1 MLHSIC
7 FFYLSHSSICKIESY
22 LLYSHCKRK
31 RTSHLTSSPWP
42 PPTHPPKVIRGTN
55 LSLYKERAGGKGCCV
70 QNTRLWKCICWAGR
84 EFGVRRSSARRQ
96 DWCPPSGNN
105 SLSLLY
111 SSCLLNNRAR
121 KMHNVIDTY
130 SSWSTILKW
139 EAFSISIDL
148 ICKEY

>member
-1 MLHSIC
+1 MFIIFLKAQFARLRVAC
-7 FFYLSHSSICKIESY
+7 FVVTVKEREHRID
-22 LLYSHCKRK
+22 LL
-31 RTSHLTSSPWP
+31 L
-42 PPTHPPKVIRGTN
+42 PPTHPKWSGAHISSFTKNRQEEERG
-55 LSLYKERAGGKGCCV
+55 GCV

-96 DWCPPSGNN
+96 DWCPQSGNN

-111 SSCLLNNRAR
+111 SSFLLNNRAR

-139 EAFSISIDL
+139 EPFSISIDL